1 MSPNEHDSGAGEL
14 RTKYAYLFNTVVEL
28 YRLFHQNEKV
38 AARFEMVVELTQ
50 KLYKEEI
57 FDDYI
62 FESLMAVYKLY
73 PTLLPGVVK
82 KGYEDNREKEIEHLN
97 KLYELLSM
105 TQSDLSQV
113 YHDIWVEDCERFSEY
128 SNAWEQA
135 I

>member
-1 MSPNEHDSGAGEL
+1 MSPYEHDAGAGEL
-14 RTKYAYLFNTVVEL
+14 RTKYAYLFNTVVEI
-28 YRLFHQNEKV
+28 YRLYHQNEKV
-38 AARFEMVVELTQ
+38 AARFETVVELTQ

-73 PTLLPGVVK
+73 QTLLPGVVK

-113 YHDIWVEDCERFSEY
+113 YHDIWVEDCERFRDNWIKRY
-128 SNAWEQA
+128 Y
-135 I
+135 